1 MSITTIL
8 PQTINP
14 DYKKPPDY
22 NEPTIKIT
30 DKVMIPQV
38 WIFEPLIIFHNFE
51 THFKSMIILSI
62 FVFQDDHPGLN
73 FMGLLIGPR
82 GNTLKAMEKVLTPFI
97 FCYSA
102 DEHTIH

>member
-1 MSITTIL
+1 MNNF
-8 PQTINP
+8 QTINP

-38 WIFEPLIIFHNFE
+38 RILESLMRFHNPNF
-51 THFKSMIILSI
+51 FL
-62 FVFQDDHPGLN
+62 FQDDHPGLN

-82 GNTLKAMEKVLTPFI
+82 GNTLKAMEKVIAAFI
-97 FCYSA
+97 FAYQANASV
-102 DEHTIH
+102 

>member
-1 MSITTIL
+1 MSTV
-8 PQTINP
+8 QTINP

-38 WIFEPLIIFHNFE
+38 WILNL
-51 THFKSMIILSI
+51 LSANGGVDCDSLWSRLNYSTKYFFI
-62 FVFQDDHPGLN
+62 SFVFQDDHPGLN

-82 GNTLKAMEKVLTPFI
+82 GNTLKAMEKVLFFRNT
-97 FCYSA
+97 
-102 DEHTIH
+102 T